1 MNTTLFVLKSHLLF
15 STEAAPT
22 VANRTGKWSHGG
34 KYGGGGGGRGGN
46 SPATPHS
53 KRGRGNRGGGAGT
66 GEAATA
72 AARTKNKC
80 TPKVRKEF
88 PG

>member
-22 VANRTGKWSHGG
+22 VANRTGKWSH
-34 KYGGGGGGRGGN
+34 GGGGGGRGGN

-80 TPKVRKEF
+80 TPAVRKEL
-88 PG
+88 PSD